1 MKHTSS
7 ARRIT
12 VSGTGQSRFFESTM
26 HLPFWRDLL
35 QLLEGS
41 LSRGAIRLWLFP
53 LRPLLIS
60 DDKLVLEA
68 PNCIHERIVRQ
79 RYLEAMRRGARALKG
94 KTMLIDFVPGSGG
107 QATPEPQPARLPS
120 APRQR
125 KPSCLAALNPN
136 YTFQNFIIGSCNRG
150 PYSAALSAARNPG
163 KKHNPLFITGGVG
176 LGKTHLLQAIG
187 AKTLAE
193 GTHSFICIPSDRLM
207 DVLMEAFKNR
217 EIASVRKRLS
227 SVRLLLIDDIHSLS
241 GKNQIQEEFFTI
253 FTALSQKGGQIV
265 ITSDRLPREIP
276 RLHQRVVSRF
286 EAGSVMQLNPP
297 ALKTRILIIE
307 QKARLLGLAIP
318 PRIIMLLA
326 SRIRTNIRR
335 MEGALNRI
343 AAYAALSGSIPDG
356 EGVEQLL
363 EDGLFDG
370 EGHSITIRAIQ
381 QKVAD
386 HFQIKISTLLGHE
399 RRGRIVFPR
408 QIAMYLCRRLIS
420 TPYADI
426 GAAFSGRDHTTAI
439 HSHRTIEELL
449 ESNTEARDTV
459 DALITAIRS

>member
-1 MKHTSS
+1 
-7 ARRIT
+7 
-12 VSGTGQSRFFESTM
+12 
-26 HLPFWRDLL
+26 L

-41 LSRGAIRLWLFP
+41 LSRDAIRLWLSP
-53 LRPLLIS
+53 LTPLLIS
-60 DDKLVLEA
+60 DDKLVLEV

-79 RYLEAMRRGARALKG
+79 RYLDAMRRAAHALSG
-94 KTMLIDFVPGSGG
+94 KTLLIDFVLVSGG
-107 QATPEPQPARLPS
+107 QTAPEPQPTRLPS
-120 APRQR
+120 MARQR
-125 KPSCLAALNPN
+125 KPSYLATLNPN
-136 YTFQNFIIGSCNRG
+136 YTFQNFVIGSCNRG
-150 PYSAALSAARNPG
+150 PCSAALSAARKPG

-187 AKTLAE
+187 AQTLAE

-217 EIASVRKRLS
+217 EIASVRSRLS
-227 SVRLLLIDDIHSLS
+227 SVHILLIDDIHSLS

-253 FTALSQKGGQIV
+253 FTALCQKRGQIV
-265 ITSDRLPREIP
+265 ITSDRPPREIP
-276 RLHQRVVSRF
+276 RLHQRLVSRF
-286 EAGSVMQLNPP
+286 EAGSVMQLTPP
-297 ALKTRILIIE
+297 TLKTRILIIE
-307 QKARLLGLAIP
+307 RKARLLGLALP

-343 AAYAALSGSIPDG
+343 AAHATLSGSIPDE

-363 EDGLFDG
+363 QDGLFDG
-370 EGHSITIRAIQ
+370 EEHSVTIRAIQ

-386 HFQIKISTLLGHE
+386 HFQIKIGTLLGHE
-399 RRGRIVFPR
+399 RRGQIVFPR
-408 QIAMYLCRRLIS
+408 QIAMYLCRKLIS
-420 TPYADI
+420 SPYADI

-449 ESNTEARDTV
+449 PSNTEARETV